1 MDIQVIVLQMI
12 QLFLVIALGY
22 LLLKIKIL
30 DVDFNQRLTTLL
42 LSVTTPALIVSSV
55 LSTTIEKDLS
65 EIIFVFIVA
74 IVIFMVLPILGLI
87 IVKIMKVPLHQQ
99 GLYIFMTMFSN
110 IGFMGFPVMKSIFG
124 NEAVFLTAIFNMLF
138 NLLLFTVGILFM
150 NYRSAEKISINL
162 RQLFSPGV
170 VSSLVALLIYL
181 TGFQMPD
188 IISSTITMIGDITT
202 PIAMMLIGS
211 TLATIPLKEVFNEL
225 RVYPY
230 TILKQIIIPIIA
242 YPILN
247 FFIKDALILGVS
259 LIMISMPVGNIA
271 VLFATEYHKDVAL
284 AAKTVFM
291 TTLLS
296 IITIPLIVAL
306 FLTS

>member
-1 MDIQVIVLQMI
+1 MDIQIIVLQMI

-138 NLLLFTVGILFM
+138 NLLVFTVGILFM